1 MGRLVKN
8 LQLITGSHAVR
19 VPTGTSTVNPDVRV
33 NGQVAYN
40 AEINKFE
47 FYSNGAVRY
56 PAFEGTA
63 TVVRDTF
70 TLANGVSNY
79 GPMSY
84 SYNAGATGP
93 LVFIGGVFQN
103 VGTNYN
109 FQGNTYINISNPNGT
124 FGQTITVIHNLD
136 SNIVS

>member
-8 LQLITGSHAVR
+8 LQIIAGSHAVQ

-40 AEINKFE
+40 KEINKFE
-47 FYSNGAVRY
+47 FYSNGTVRY

-63 TVVRDTF
+63 TIVRDTF
-70 TLANGVSNY
+70 TLADGVSEY
-79 GPMSY
+79 GPMTYSY
-84 SYNAGATGP
+84 SAGATGP

-103 VGTNYN
+103 ITTNYD
-109 FQGNTYINISNPNGT
+109 FQGNAYINISSPNGT
-124 FGQTITVIHNLD
+124 VGQTITVIHNLD
-136 SNIVS
+136 STIVS